1 MTLDEVL
8 ELTPKTVWYLYQ
20 RAQEVDAQDRL
31 LRVEDMSAVEAPAQL
46 EKGMDVRNAHVKSLL
61 ARAGIRPAGYTD

>member
-1 MTLDEVL
+1 MRLPDVMN
-8 ELTPKTVWYLYQ
+8 LTPKTIWYLLQ
-20 RAQEVDAQDRL
+20 RSQEVEAQERL

-61 ARAGIRPAGYTD
+61 ARTGLDLSGYTD

>member
-1 MTLDEVL
+1 MD
-8 ELTPKTVWYLYQ
+8 LTPKTIWYLYE
-20 RAQEVDAQDRL
+20 RRLEVEAQDRL

-61 ARAGIRPAGYTD
+61 ARAGLQPSDYTD